1 MMSRIRVLK
10 RLHRCSDCG
19 WRTVVPMLLLAVAYA
34 GALRAQEVACPFPD
48 QKPMLVV
55 QMFFGRSIPHR
66 QPVTATEWNDFLK
79 HTVTPRFPDG
89 FTVYDAY
96 GQWLSPQ
103 SHAVSRDPTKVMVVA
118 TTDTAEVRG
127 KVAEISEKYRQLFH
141 QESVG
146 VISLTECGAF

>member
-1 MMSRIRVLK
+1 MMFRST
-10 RLHRCSDCG
+10 RLQRLQWRSGYG
-19 WRTVVPMLLLAVAYA
+19 WRAVVHLLLLFAFCD
-34 GALRAQEVACPFPD
+34 GALHAQEVACPFPE

-55 QMFFGRSIPHR
+55 QMFFGRSVPHR
-66 QPVTATEWNDFLK
+66 HPVTAAEWNEFLRQ
-79 HTVTPRFPDG
+79 TVTPLFPDG

-103 SHAVSRDPTKVMVVA
+103 SHAVSRDPTKVMVIA
-118 TTDTAEVRG
+118 TADSSEVRD
-127 KVAEISEKYRQLFH
+127 KVAKVSEKYRQRFH